1 MESRQWVIRKY
12 VTKDG
17 VCPFDEWFD
26 KLNPT
31 LQARIDVRLDRVK
44 LGNFGDRK
52 SIKGG
57 IFELRLQ
64 FGAGYR
70 IYFGLEG
77 NQCVL
82 LLAGGSKKTQ
92 TKDIKTARRLWKMYQ
107 KEIGNT
113 E

>member
-1 MESRQWVIRKY
+1 MDQNWEIKKY

-17 VCPFDEWFD
+17 VCFFDDWFY
-26 KLNPT
+26 KLDPII
-31 LQARIDVRLDRVK
+31 QARIDVRLDRVR

-52 SIKGG
+52 SIEKG
-57 IFELRLQ
+57 IFELRFK

-70 IYFGLEG
+70 IYFGLDG
-77 NQCVL
+77 NQLVI

-107 KEIGNT
+107 TEIRNT
-113 E
+113 K